1 MKTVRLLT
9 LTSLFAASTALAH
22 TMNVLPSHYVQSKT
36 GGFVTVDL
44 FASNMTFQADKGVG
58 VEGFKVVVPDG
69 SIAKPTAAVQGKRK
83 SIADVELAVA
93 GTYRLEMGG
102 QPRYFTSYKVG
113 GEQKRLMGDK
123 QKAAKELP
131 KDATD
136 VVTTQGRNRALAFVT
151 VNAPTDA
158 VLKTTGQGL
167 EFSFDRHPADIV
179 AGEAVTVTLTLNGKP
194 VEGIKADLSFDG
206 ELYRNDPARQHLV
219 TDKAGQF
226 SFTPA
231 DAGRYLLE
239 ASAEAP
245 LKSAK
250 ADKIREGFTLSFE
263 AALP

>member
-58 VEGFKVVVPDG
+58 VEGFKVVLPDG

-113 GEQKRLMGDK
+113 GEQKRLMGDYPRP
-123 QKAAKELP
+123 QSRLGVCHRQRP
-131 KDATD
+131 
-136 VVTTQGRNRALAFVT
+136 NRRCT
-151 VNAPTDA
+151 ENDRP
-158 VLKTTGQGL
+158 GL
-167 EFSFDRHPADIV
+167 
-179 AGEAVTVTLTLNGKP
+179 
-194 VEGIKADLSFDG
+194 GI
-206 ELYRNDPARQHLV
+206 
-219 TDKAGQF
+219 QF
-226 SFTPA
+226 
-231 DAGRYLLE
+231 
-239 ASAEAP
+239 
-245 LKSAK
+245 
-250 ADKIREGFTLSFE
+250 
-263 AALP
+263 

>member
-58 VEGFKVVVPDG
+58 VDGFKVVLPDG

-131 KDATD
+131 
-136 VVTTQGRNRALAFVT
+136 
-151 VNAPTDA
+151 
-158 VLKTTGQGL
+158 
-167 EFSFDRHPADIV
+167 
-179 AGEAVTVTLTLNGKP
+179 
-194 VEGIKADLSFDG
+194 
-206 ELYRNDPARQHLV
+206 
-219 TDKAGQF
+219 
-226 SFTPA
+226 
-231 DAGRYLLE
+231 
-239 ASAEAP
+239 
-245 LKSAK
+245 
-250 ADKIREGFTLSFE
+250 
-263 AALP
+263 

>member
-9 LTSLFAASTALAH
+9 LSSLFAASAALAH
-22 TMNVLPSHYVQSKT
+22 TMNVVPSHYVQSKT
-36 GGFVTVDL
+36 GSLITVDL

-58 VEGFKVVVPDG
+58 VDGFKVILPDG
-69 SIAKPTAAVQGKRK
+69 TVTKAASAAQGKRK
-83 SIADVELAVA
+83 SIADVELPVA

-102 QPRYFTSYKVG
+102 QPRYFTSYKVA

-136 VVTTQGRNRALAFVT
+136 VVTTQGRNRAMAFVT
-151 VNAPTDA
+151 VNGPTDT

-194 VEGIKADLSFDG
+194 AAGVKADLSFDG
-206 ELYRNDPARQHLV
+206 EFYRNDPARQHLV
-219 TDKAGQF
+219 TNQAGQF

-231 DAGRYLLE
+231 NAGRYLLE
-239 ASAEAP
+239 ASVEAA
-245 LKSAK
+245 LQSAK

>member
-1 MKTVRLLT
+1 MNTVRLLT
-9 LTSLFAASTALAH
+9 LCTIFAGTSALAH
-22 TMNVLPSHYVQSKT
+22 TMNVVPSHYVQSKT

-58 VEGFKVVVPDG
+58 VDGFKVVLPDG
-69 SIAKPTAAVQGKRK
+69 SVTKAAQTAQGKRK
-83 SIADVELAVA
+83 SLADVELPVA

-102 QPRYFTSYKVG
+102 QPRYFTSYKIG

-131 KDATD
+131 KEATD

-151 VNAPTDA
+151 VNGPTDT

-194 VEGIKADLSFDG
+194 VKGVKADLSFDG
-206 ELYRNDPARQHLV
+206 ELYRNDPARQHLL
-219 TDKAGQF
+219 TDNAGQF

-231 DAGRYLLE
+231 NAGRYLLE
-239 ASAEAP
+239 ASVEAP
-245 LKSAK
+245 LQSDK
-250 ADKIREGFTLSFE
+250 ADKLREGFTLSFE

>member
-1 MKTVRLLT
+1 MKKVHLFAL
-9 LTSLFAASTALAH
+9 SALFAASSALAH
-22 TMNVLPSHYVQSKT
+22 TMNVVPSHYVQSKT

-58 VEGFKVVVPDG
+58 IEGFKVVLPDG
-69 SIAKPTAAVQGKRK
+69 TVTKAVSATLGKRK
-83 SIADVELAVA
+83 SMADVELPVA

-136 VVTTQGRNRALAFVT
+136 VVTTQGRNRAMAFVT
-151 VNAPTDA
+151 VNGPTDT

-194 VEGIKADLSFDG
+194 VAGVKADLSFDG

-231 DAGRYLLE
+231 NAGRYLLE
-239 ASAEAP
+239 ASTEAA
-245 LKSAK
+245 LKSDK

>member
-1 MKTVRLLT
+1 MKAVQLLA
-9 LTSLFAASTALAH
+9 LSALVSASATFAH
-22 TMNVLPSHYVQSKT
+22 TMNVVPSHYVQSKT

-58 VEGFKVVVPDG
+58 IDGFKVVLPDG
-69 SIAKPTAAVQGKRK
+69 SVAKAVAATQGKRK
-83 SIADVELAVA
+83 SIADVELPVA

-102 QPRYFTSYKVG
+102 QPRYFTSYKVA

-131 KDATD
+131 KEATD
-136 VVTTQGRNRALAFVT
+136 VVTTQGRNRAIAFVT
-151 VNAPTDA
+151 VNGPTEA
-158 VLKTTGQGL
+158 VLKNTGQGL

-194 VEGIKADLSFDG
+194 AEGIKADLSFDG

-231 DAGRYLLE
+231 NAGRYLLE
-239 ASAEAP
+239 ASAEAA
-245 LKSAK
+245 LKSDK

>member
-1 MKTVRLLT
+1 M
-9 LTSLFAASTALAH
+9 
-22 TMNVLPSHYVQSKT
+22 
-36 GGFVTVDL
+36 
-44 FASNMTFQADKGVG
+44 
-58 VEGFKVVVPDG
+58 
-69 SIAKPTAAVQGKRK
+69 
-83 SIADVELAVA
+83 ADVELAVA

-151 VNAPTDA
+151 VNGPTDT
-158 VLKTTGQGL
+158 VLKTTGQGWNSAL
-167 EFSFDRHPADIV
+167 TGTRRISLPAKR
-179 AGEAVTVTLTLNGKP
+179 VTATLTLNGKP
-194 VEGIKADLSFDG
+194 VAGIKADLSFDG

-231 DAGRYLLE
+231 NAGRYLLE

-245 LKSAK
+245 LKSDK
-250 ADKIREGFTLSFE
+250 ADKMREGFTLSFE

>member
-136 VVTTQGRNRALAFVT
+136 VVTTQGRNAMLDVFLGRGSAYAANYFGLITSGTPVVGEVDVNVGRVDALGVQE
-151 VNAPTDA
+151 P
-158 VLKTTGQGL
+158 L
-167 EFSFDRHPADIV
+167 EE
-179 AGEAVTVTLTLNGKP
+179 EAVAD
-194 VEGIKADLSFDG
+194 GI
-206 ELYRNDPARQHLV
+206 DPGDAERVVDEAARPGA
-219 TDKAGQF
+219 AGRA
-226 SFTPA
+226 A
-231 DAGRYLLE
+231 DA
-239 ASAEAP
+239 
-245 LKSAK
+245 
-250 ADKIREGFTLSFE
+250 
-263 AALP
+263 

>member
-1 MKTVRLLT
+1 MKTVHLFT
-9 LTSLFAASTALAH
+9 LSALFAASSAVAH
-22 TMNVLPSHYVQSKT
+22 TMNVVPSHYVQSKT

-58 VEGFKVVVPDG
+58 IEGFKVVLPDG
-69 SIAKPTAAVQGKRK
+69 AVRKAVSATVGKRK
-83 SIADVELAVA
+83 SMADVELPVA

-136 VVTTQGRNRALAFVT
+136 VVTTQGRNRAMAFVT
-151 VNAPTDA
+151 VNGPTDT

-194 VEGIKADLSFDG
+194 VEGVKADLSFDG

-231 DAGRYLLE
+231 NAGRYLLE
-239 ASAEAP
+239 ASAEAA
-245 LKSAK
+245 LKSEK